1 MKQRYCIDPPTHT
14 HTHTHFILLQTLLD
28 ELSRELQLTK
38 GYLGE
43 EKTKCKQFE
52 EEVLEARQASDNLA
66 DQLLSVR
73 EDKIKL
79 EEEIKAINKV
89 INGQLIIHDSLMNY
103 DILVG

>member
-1 MKQRYCIDPPTHT
+1 M
-14 HTHTHFILLQTLLD
+14 
-28 ELSRELQLTK
+28 
-38 GYLGE
+38 
-43 EKTKCKQFE
+43 
-52 EEVLEARQASDNLA
+52 LEARQASDNLA